1 MFVIQ
6 SQPGFLTN
14 RTNKGMDPVKKKK
27 KKTKKNLPTKKCPG
41 LDGFTG
47 EHYQILK

>member
-14 RTNKGMDPVKKKK
+14 RTNEGMDPVKKKQ
-27 KKTKKNLPTKKCPG
+27 KTSQQRNVQVWMALLVNTTKYLNKN
-41 LDGFTG
+41 
-47 EHYQILK
+47 